1 MLVSGTK
8 GAVSLV
14 CMVKVGFLYLES
26 PHMVNKIIFR
36 ENCRT
41 KVDLTTLELQEQPL
55 SDPCESF
62 EGFGD
67 LN

>member
-1 MLVSGTK
+1 
-8 GAVSLV
+8 
-14 CMVKVGFLYLES
+14 MVTE
-26 PHMVNKIIFR
+26 IIFR

-55 SDPCESF
+55 FDPCESF